1 MAITAN
7 FGTYTGNPDNVS
19 KTVQWGAD
27 ITISAWDQI
36 DDLTC
41 DFILDGA
48 GYHGTNM
55 MKVNW
60 NGTTKYYFIESR
72 SGMTATRTKIR
83 ATCDV
88 LYTYA
93 QTIKD
98 SPAILNRCSND
109 VENILNPMLKDNK
122 VTTLS
127 ETEFDSWAVNPNTIG
142 GEEFVYVGVLQ
153 KLASENI
160 TPVTP

>member
-7 FGTYTGNPDNVS
+7 FGTYTGNPETVT
-19 KTVQWGAD
+19 KTVQLGND
-27 ITISAWDQI
+27 ITVQAWDDI

-41 DFILDGA
+41 DFILDGS
-48 GYHGTNM
+48 GYHGCNY
-55 MKVNW
+55 MKVTW
-60 NGTTKYYFIESR
+60 NDTVKYYFIESR
-72 SGMTATRTKIR
+72 TGMPGNRTKVR
-83 ATCDV
+83 GTCDV
-88 LYTYA
+88 LHTYA

-98 SPAILNRCSND
+98 SPAVLNRCSND

-127 ETEFDSWAVNPNTIG
+127 ETEFDSWGVSTNVIG
-142 GEEFVYVGVLQ
+142 GEEFVYVGILQ

-160 TPVTP
+160 NTPT